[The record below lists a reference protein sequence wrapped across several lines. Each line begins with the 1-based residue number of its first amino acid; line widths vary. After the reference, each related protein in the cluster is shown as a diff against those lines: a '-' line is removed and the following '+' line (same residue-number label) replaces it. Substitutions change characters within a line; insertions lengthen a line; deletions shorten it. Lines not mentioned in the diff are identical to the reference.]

1 MKISGS
7 VMDYE
12 HKITNNMHN
21 TVEFTIADS
30 SGKKLAYE
38 DRTTGTND
46 YGKSPNTTLVFT
58 AIPDS
63 VGGYQMGVVLH
74 PLQFDYGVYT
84 IVATHPYSKT
94 MESVQFE
101 IVSAQ
106 DDIVPVIEEQV
117 PISLKLCKS
126 NSAYVNDILN
136 DLRSIGRGEIPPSM
150 ETVDCD
156 TQNTF
161 KVGEKL
167 VVTGK
172 VIPKALTNLDQSS
185 SNPSGNTQTGHSYS
199 TNYAQSVMNYIELT
213 IPYPKSMTVSGA
225 ASVKTIPNEG
235 ENYTGGGGSGSGG
248 GYYYDADGNIIRGDE
263 DKKQSDE
270 DRRTGYDGQAVLKNQ
285 KLLLTGL
292 KLKAYPDDEGNFA
305 GVFELR
311 NGIFADG
318 TYVVRGHYFGNYAE
332 QEIRVIDES
341 LKAGSKPGISL
352 NLDKSEFIPGET
364 VKISGKIENIYYF
377 DNVSVK
383 IELSLIHI

>member
-1 MKISGS
+1 MCIR
-7 VMDYE
+7 DR
-12 HKITNNMHN
+12 HN
-21 TVEFTIADS
+21 TVEFTIADP
-30 SGKKLAYE
+30 SGKKLSYE
-38 DRTTGTND
+38 DRTTATND

-84 IVATHPYSKT
+84 IVATHPYSQT

-126 NSAYVNDILN
+126 NSPYVSDILN

-172 VIPKALTNLDQSS
+172 VVPKSMTNLDQSS
-185 SNPSGNTQTGHSYS
+185 SKPSGNTQTGHSYS

-263 DKKQSDE
+263 
-270 DRRTGYDGQAVLKNQ
+270 AVSYTH
-285 KLLLTGL
+285 LTL
-292 KLKAYPDDEGNFA
+292 PTKA
-305 GVFELR
+305 
-311 NGIFADG
+311 
-318 TYVVRGHYFGNYAE
+318 
-332 QEIRVIDES
+332 
-341 LKAGSKPGISL
+341 
-352 NLDKSEFIPGET
+352 
-364 VKISGKIENIYYF
+364 
-377 DNVSVK
+377 
-383 IELSLIHI
+383 